1 MVKVD
6 MMHDNSKDLKP
17 EVPQDDTMLTMRD
30 AVARRIQ
37 WRWTTI
43 DIDPAVA
50 ASALTTPAL
59 MFSEARP
66 PPPPNLEQL
75 VYLKFESSCLQL

>member
-17 EVPQDDTMLTMRD
+17 EVPQDDTMPTMWD

-59 MFSEARP
+59 MSSEARL

-75 VYLKFESSCLQL
+75 VCLKFESSCLQL